1 MTVSLRVLD
10 AHNGLP
16 VEDLPVRLEH
26 RGCEGWSTVDVART
40 DCTGRVEQWDVPSGA
55 AYRCVLD
62 TDRHFTPLGLT
73 GFYTEII
80 LALRCSAMR
89 VTILVAPH
97 FHLVHDENP

>member
-16 VEDLPVRLEH
+16 VADLPVRLEH
-26 RGCEGWSTVDVART
+26 RGSDGWSTVDVART
-40 DCTGRVEQWDVPSGA
+40 DPTGRVEKWDVPSGA

-73 GFYTEII
+73 GFYSEII
-80 LALRCSAMR
+80 LALRCTTTR
-89 VTILVAPH
+89 VTILMAPH